1 LKIRTLGLQMRQGIS
16 GLWRNRIM
24 SLVAVGSVTAVLL
37 VLGLSL
43 LTIININS
51 ITAYIESSVEIKAF
65 LEEELDSAQVETIG
79 EKIRQIQGVTE
90 IDFETKETALE
101 KYREQLGNNDSLLEG
116 LEGENNPFPSSYIV
130 KVGNPNT
137 IGSIS
142 NEIAAF
148 EGVEEVQYG
157 KDVVDRLLESTHL
170 IRVVGTVLI
179 CILAFISVFIISNTI
194 KLTVV
199 ARRKEI
205 SIMKYIGATDSFI
218 RFPFIIEGLLLGVIG
233 SGLASG
239 LVAVIYDYFF
249 TSMNNSFGGIF
260 VMLSGY
266 FAPFAETLYNTS
278 LILLAV
284 GIVIGV
290 AGSTISLRRFLNV

>member
-1 LKIRTLGLQMRQGIS
+1 
-16 GLWRNRIM
+16 
-24 SLVAVGSVTAVLL
+24 
-37 VLGLSL
+37 
-43 LTIININS
+43 
-51 ITAYIESSVEIKAF
+51 
-65 LEEELDSAQVETIG
+65 
-79 EKIRQIQGVTE
+79 QIQGVTE

>member
-1 LKIRTLGLQMRQGIS
+1 MKIRTLGLQMRQGIS

-79 EKIRQIQGVTE
+79 EKISQIQGVTE

>member
-1 LKIRTLGLQMRQGIS
+1 MRQGIS

-79 EKIRQIQGVTE
+79 EKISQIQGVTE

>member
-1 LKIRTLGLQMRQGIS
+1 
-16 GLWRNRIM
+16 
-24 SLVAVGSVTAVLL
+24 
-37 VLGLSL
+37 
-43 LTIININS
+43 
-51 ITAYIESSVEIKAF
+51 
-65 LEEELDSAQVETIG
+65 
-79 EKIRQIQGVTE
+79 
-90 IDFETKETALE
+90 
-101 KYREQLGNNDSLLEG
+101 
-116 LEGENNPFPSSYIV
+116 
-130 KVGNPNT
+130 
-137 IGSIS
+137 
-142 NEIAAF
+142 
-148 EGVEEVQYG
+148 
-157 KDVVDRLLESTHL
+157 
-170 IRVVGTVLI
+170 
-179 CILAFISVFIISNTI
+179 
-194 KLTVV
+194 VV

>member
-1 LKIRTLGLQMRQGIS
+1 MKIRTLGLQMRQGIS